1 MKTKLVLWGTNEKD
15 ERVLIAVQ
23 LRPADNNVDLYV
35 FPENITG
42 NDLEKRLM
50 DDWRLGKE
58 VEFPEGH
65 THMER
70 ELSISDSLLPDNLK
84 VQRGDII
91 QRAQTEWHFVVL
103 SAKLNDVYK
112 TELAEIKEKIE
123 SLTSYDSAQWES
135 LKSFWNKVQGQIRE
149 RNLFREH
156 ANSLRETTNGL
167 FDQLKKLRASLDEE
181 FQSKSKEGAAHF
193 NNVLGDIEKKIVD
206 GLNLQGL
213 FNDLKNLQKDFKD
226 TKLTR
231 EHRNKV
237 WERLDKAFKMVK
249 EKRFGPQVN
258 QDNSPMERLKR
269 RYDGLLSA
277 IEKMERSIKRDKGD
291 LEFQGRRIENSE
303 GQLEAQIRKAKTKMI
318 EERIRS
324 KEEKLAEM
332 MTTKTE
338 LEKRIAS
345 QEEKDKAMAEKAKMK
360 EAQNIAK
367 TKAKEKIAAKIE
379 QDKVAR
385 EGDADALAKAATAM
399 KAGKAKSKAKAKPA
413 AESSSTEALIGAV
426 GTTMGEALEDVIDT
440 VKAVAE
446 VVSDK
451 VGNAIEEL
459 KEAVEEGRKDIAEAV
474 AKNEEE

>member
-23 LRPADNNVDLYV
+23 LRAADNKVDLYT
-35 FPENITG
+35 FPENIAG

-50 DDWRLGKE
+50 DEWRLGKE

-65 THMER
+65 DHEVK
-70 ELSISDSLLPDNLK
+70 ELSISESLLPDRLK
-84 VQRGDII
+84 VERGDII

-103 SAKLNDVYK
+103 SAKLNDVYR

-123 SLTSYDSAQWES
+123 SLTAYDSAQWET
-135 LKSFWNKVQGQIRE
+135 LKSFWNKVQGQIKE

-156 ANSLRETTNGL
+156 GNSLRETTNGL
-167 FDQLKKLRASLDEE
+167 FDRLKKLRASLDEE
-181 FQSKSKEGAAHF
+181 FQSKSKEGAEHMMNA
-193 NNVLGDIEKKIVD
+193 LGVIEKKITD

-213 FNDLKNLQKDFKD
+213 FNDLKNLQREFKD
-226 TKLTR
+226 IKLTR

-237 WERLDKAFKMVK
+237 WERLDKAFKQVK

-258 QDNSPMERLKR
+258 QDNSPMQRLKR
-269 RYDGLLSA
+269 RYEGLLSA
-277 IEKMERSIKRDKGD
+277 IEKMQRSIQRDKGD

-303 GQLEAQIRKAKTKMI
+303 GQLEAQIRLAKTKMI

-332 MTTKTE
+332 MATKID

-345 QEEKDKAMAEKAKMK
+345 QEVKDKAFAEKAKLK
-360 EAQNIAK
+360 EAQNLAK
-367 TKAKEKIAAKIE
+367 SKAKEKIAAKIE
-379 QDKVAR
+379 QNKVAR
-385 EGDADALAKAATAM
+385 EGDAETLAKAASAL
-399 KAGKAKSKAKAKPA
+399 KASKSKKAPTEAPKA
-413 AESSSTEALIGAV
+413 ASSTEAMLSAV
-426 GTTMGEALEDVIDT
+426 GTSMGEALEDVIDT

-451 VGNAIEEL
+451 VEDAIEEL
-459 KEAVEEGRKDIAEAV
+459 KEAVEEGRKDV
-474 AKNEEE
+474 AAAIKNEEE

>member
-23 LRPADNNVDLYV
+23 LRAADNKVDLYT
-35 FPENITG
+35 FPEKIAG
-42 NDLEKRLM
+42 NNLEKRLM
-50 DDWRLGKE
+50 DEWRLGKE

-65 THMER
+65 DHEVK
-70 ELSISDSLLPDNLK
+70 ELSISESLLPDRLK
-84 VQRGDII
+84 VERGDII

-103 SAKLNDVYK
+103 SAKLNDVYR

-123 SLTSYDSAQWES
+123 SLTAYDSAQWET
-135 LKSFWNKVQGQIRE
+135 LKSFWNKVQGQIKE

-156 ANSLRETTNGL
+156 GNSLRETTNSL
-167 FDQLKKLRASLDEE
+167 FDKLKKLRATLDEE
-181 FQSKSKEGAAHF
+181 FQSKSKEGAEHMMNA
-193 NNVLGDIEKKIVD
+193 LGVIEKKIAD

-213 FNDLKNLQKDFKD
+213 FNDLKNLQREFKD
-226 TKLTR
+226 IKLTR

-237 WERLDKAFKMVK
+237 WERLDKAFKQVK

-258 QDNSPMERLKR
+258 QGNSPMQRLKR
-269 RYDGLLSA
+269 RYEGLLSA
-277 IEKMERSIKRDKGD
+277 IEKMQRSIKRDKGD

-303 GQLEAQIRKAKTKMI
+303 GQLEAQIRMAKTKMI

-332 MTTKTE
+332 MATKID

-345 QEEKDKAMAEKAKMK
+345 QEVKDKAFAEKAKLK
-360 EAQNIAK
+360 EAQTLAK
-367 TKAKEKIAAKIE
+367 SKAKEKIAAKIE

-385 EGDADALAKAATAM
+385 EGDAETLAKAASAL
-399 KAGKAKSKAKAKPA
+399 KASKSKKAPTETPKEA
-413 AESSSTEALIGAV
+413 SSTGSMLSAV
-426 GTTMGEALEDVIDT
+426 GTSMGEALEDVIDT

-451 VGNAIEEL
+451 VEDAIEEL
-459 KEAVEEGRKDIAEAV
+459 KEAVEEGRKDV
-474 AKNEEE
+474 AAAIKNEEE